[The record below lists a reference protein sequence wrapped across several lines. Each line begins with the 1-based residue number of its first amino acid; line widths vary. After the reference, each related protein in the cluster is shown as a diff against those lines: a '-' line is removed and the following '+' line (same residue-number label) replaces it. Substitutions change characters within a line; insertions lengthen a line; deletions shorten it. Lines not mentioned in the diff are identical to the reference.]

1 MWKLTQGYGVPIQT
15 FTHFWRKRLLFHVH
29 WLTRMVFFF
38 FFFFVYRGAS
48 LLVVEACL
56 SLFEQLAERG
66 AIDFRRPFKRDC
78 TIILFLHHFWYI
90 FWFWSSMFEILKG
103 VGCKSLAIC
112 LPCHPML
119 SFVLKYFFSLP
130 FKLD

>member
-1 MWKLTQGYGVPIQT
+1 LKNKIKFVFVNVETDPRLWCTYSNIYTLLKKETVVPCSLA
-15 FTHFWRKRLLFHVH
+15 KKDG
-29 WLTRMVFFF
+29 VFFF

-78 TIILFLHHFWYI
+78 TIILFLHHF
-90 FWFWSSMFEILKG
+90 
-103 VGCKSLAIC
+103 
-112 LPCHPML
+112 
-119 SFVLKYFFSLP
+119 
-130 FKLD
+130 